1 MDSRNHQEGRKM
13 AEPLDAIMAFHN
25 AFRRDMS
32 RIDAAALDSAR
43 GRPGLTLEL
52 DHFRFF
58 NEILVWHAHGEEL
71 AIFPAV
77 EAVAPSVAE
86 AYERD
91 HRGLDA
97 AFDALNAAVSARD
110 ALETARATAA
120 FKFHLDIHLAK
131 EDAHLYR
138 LVRERVSV
146 PDQGKAL
153 GIMSGAVPQDR
164 FPEAVRWLYPLLGD
178 DDREKMTR
186 IWQMV
191 MPPPAFAQVSQLIR
205 GAIGEEWAE
214 LTRRIPTLA

>member
-1 MDSRNHQEGRKM
+1 M
-13 AEPLDAIMAFHN
+13 AVPLDAVTAIHN
-25 AFRRDMS
+25 AFRVDMS
-32 RIDAAALDSAR
+32 RIDAAALHSAR
-43 GRPGLTLEL
+43 GESGLASAIER
-52 DHFRFF
+52 FRFF
-58 NEILVWHAHGEEL
+58 NEVLVWHANGEEL

-97 AFDALNAAVSARD
+97 AFDALSAAVSAKD

-120 FKFHLDIHLAK
+120 FKFHLDIHLGK

-138 LVRERVSV
+138 LMRERVSV

-153 GIMSGAVPQDR
+153 GIMAGTVPLER
-164 FPEAVRWLYPLLGD
+164 FPEVIAWMYPLLVQ
-178 DDREKMTR
+178 DDRENMTR

-191 MPPPAFAQVSQLIR
+191 MPAPAFAQ
-205 GAIGEEWAE
+205 AAE
-214 LTRRIPTLA
+214 LIKKAVGSDWTELVRRIPALAP